1 MIAQLH
7 SEWLKIRTTRTIALL
22 LVAAAAVTLLGA
34 SIEGISR
41 SADEL
46 AQQDA
51 QRTMFS
57 ATTTGVFFATLAGLI
72 GVTSEFRYGTIR
84 PTLLFEPRR
93 RIVLG
98 AKLATGALVGVVFGA
113 VSVAL
118 SFGAGW
124 AMLSARGV
132 DFALTDAHALT
143 LVFGTV
149 AASALSALVGV
160 AVGTL
165 IRNQV
170 GAFTAVL
177 TYAFVVDALLF
188 SAIPSVGRYLP
199 GKAGDA
205 LVGRPVD
212 DLLLPAVGAW
222 VLAAWTLAFALS
234 AAVRNDHTDV

>member
-1 MIAQLH
+1 MIAQLR
-7 SEWLKIRTTRTIALL
+7 SEWLKLRTTRTQVLL
-22 LVAAAAVTLLGA
+22 LLAAAAVTLLGV

-41 SADEL
+41 TIKEL

-72 GVTSEFRYGTIR
+72 AVTSEFRYGTIR

-93 RIVLG
+93 HVVFV
-98 AKLATGALVGVVFGA
+98 AKVIAGALVGVLFGA

-118 SFGAGW
+118 SFGAGMGIL
-124 AMLSARGV
+124 AARGV
-132 DFALTDAHALT
+132 DVALTDHQVLT
-143 LVFGTV
+143 LVFGTI
-149 AASALSALVGV
+149 AASALSATVGV

-170 GAFTAVL
+170 GAFVAVL

-188 SAIPSVGRYLP
+188 GAVPSVGRYLP

-205 LVGRPVD
+205 LAGRPVD
-212 DLLLPAVGAW
+212 QLLTPGLGAA
-222 VLAAWTLAFALS
+222 VLAAWAIAFVVTAS
-234 AAVRNDHTDV
+234 VRNGRSDV